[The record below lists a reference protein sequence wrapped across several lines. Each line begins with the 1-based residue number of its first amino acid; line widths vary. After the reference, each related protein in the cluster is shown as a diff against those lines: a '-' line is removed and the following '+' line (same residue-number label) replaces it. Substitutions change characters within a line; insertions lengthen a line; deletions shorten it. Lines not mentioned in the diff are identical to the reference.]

1 MIDFCHIAP
10 TRHLDL
16 VQDRPAHLVL
26 AHLIEEDNNYV
37 DFYKWEEGT
46 IIMDNSAFE
55 MYKQGK
61 PMLAPDKLIDLANK
75 LGNVDYIVMTD
86 YPDQHQDATINAA
99 IDLAPKFRE
108 AGYGTFFCPQ
118 AKIGDLEGLLS
129 SFAWAANNPDL
140 VDYIGI
146 SILNIPNAYSVE
158 RDNKLQRFNARLKF
172 MYSLKRT
179 GILDRFKANNQKIH
193 MLGMVD
199 GPNEILFM
207 SPFHDYISTWDS
219 SAAIWA
225 GLNLIP
231 FDDSPT
237 GLVNGK
243 FEEEVDFNAKF
254 VDIYAIKAARTN
266 MAYIDGLCRND

>member
-37 DFYKWEEGT
+37 DFYKWEEAT